1 MAFTYYLEIAAFVVG
16 IISALAI
23 LKKDSQRLAN
33 RFLATGVFLIG
44 FYTLCIFIYDI
55 IGTLL
60 AINVFLR
67 IGMISLLF
75 GDLFLFYTMLIMM
88 KSTETFKRMIIPYL
102 NLAIVVG
109 ISIFFI
115 VTDFVHQTES
125 TIGNVNIQIDMIP
138 LALII
143 LILFYLTISCVIIT
157 FRFGLNKMDKNSH
170 GYSKLVSFAVGLFV
184 FLLALVINIV
194 SQITSNDVIGAIF
207 DALTFATLLIGLVFL
222 TFSVLDLKRKPISI
236 PEPKSTSEIE
246 EK

>member
-1 MAFTYYLEIAAFVVG
+1 MAITHYFEIAAFVVG

-23 LKKDSQRLAN
+23 LKKDPQRLAN

-60 AINVFLR
+60 AIDVFLR
-67 IGMISLLF
+67 MGMISLLF

-88 KSTETFKRMIIPYL
+88 KSTETFKRMKIPYI
-102 NLAIVVG
+102 NLAICVG
-109 ISIFFI
+109 TSIYFI

-138 LALII
+138 LSLII

-157 FRFGLNKMDKNSH
+157 FRFGLNKMDKSTP

-184 FLLALVINIV
+184 FLLALIINIV

-222 TFSVLDLKRKPISI
+222 SFSVLDFKRKPKPIS
-236 PEPKSTSEIE
+236 EPVSEHATE
-246 EK
+246 P